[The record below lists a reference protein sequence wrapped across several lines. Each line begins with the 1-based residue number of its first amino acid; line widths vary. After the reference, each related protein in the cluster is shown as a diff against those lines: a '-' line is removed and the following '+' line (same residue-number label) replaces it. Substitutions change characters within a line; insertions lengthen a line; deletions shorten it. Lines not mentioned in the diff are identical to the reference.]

1 MEERLVQM
9 DILSNAQSQEG
20 IVGNPTEF
28 EGSNSTT
35 PSIPPVTPTF
45 SFKPSKPLPP
55 ISVGFNPP
63 VISTTYTF

>member
-35 PSIPPVTPTF
+35 PSIPPVILRR
-45 SFKPSKPLPP
+45 PL
-55 ISVGFNPP
+55 
-63 VISTTYTF
+63 